1 MTKARA
7 LADNLP
13 EPTAGSDSLSVLNAT
28 SAALLK
34 HKLDLN
40 GTGGEIGSHDGD
52 NVCQG
57 FASDPYTGELYTIH
71 STNTPLDDT
80 NVINKFDGNG
90 AVVQTSTHHLDTP
103 STTLGKQQLAVSWDK
118 NGNRWFWTGANA
130 RVSNQARYIRKFKI
144 TDGSGTDLN
153 IASEVQYQVFNSTEI
168 NGTSTGS
175 ATTCVSLDSRYL
187 ITEYSGSNTN
197 RIKVFPL
204 QTIDNYQGSAPF
216 DVSDTAIYNWTFT
229 LNTTS
234 QPLQGMASDGT
245 YLYIFTGNVDPSD
258 SATSNQ
264 LRVYVYTLTGTLV
277 KEYTDFVVGE
287 TEADGD
293 GAGTKYEFQGAGWT
307 WQSGVP
313 YLSVI
318 IASGDQNYRQ
328 NRIWA
333 LGGKKGVSSGGIK
346 EADQWRIITEF
357 TGNQVPLS
365 GSWERNDDMFGVHG
379 TGVTESS
386 GVFTFPSTGVYLVTY
401 QFIHQFDQADGYTTF
416 DIEGCTD
423 GSSFNRVSR
432 HQMGG
437 SGGDHRSG
445 FCNALVVV
453 NNTSTHKVRFTVS
466 NTHSANSTK
475 GSTGEQQ
482 TGATFIRLSDV

>member
-71 STNTPLDDT
+71 STNHPLDDT

-118 NGNRWFWTGANA
+118 NGQRWFWTGANA

-153 IASEVQYQVFNSTEI
+153 IASEVQYQVFSSTEI
-168 NGTSTGS
+168 NGISTGS

-204 QTIDNYQGSAPF
+204 QTIDNYQGSDL
-216 DVSDTAIYNWTFT
+216 DVSDKAVYNWTFS
-229 LNTTS
+229 LNTS
-234 QPLQGMASDGT
+234 QYPLQGMASDGN
-245 YLYIFTGNVDPSD
+245 YIYIFTGNVDPSESSTA
-258 SATSNQ
+258 SA
-264 LRVYVYTLTGTLV
+264 LRVFVYTLTGTLV
-277 KEYTDFVVGE
+277 KEYTDFDVGE
-287 TEADGD
+287 TEAQGD

-333 LGGKKGVSSGGIK
+333 LGGKKGISAGDSKIKQVVHTKQTSGFTSTSNSYTDVISCNITPTASDSTILVQAFVPMHITRNGDQLYGDYLVVRSNTNTVLNDRHPSGG
-346 EADQWRIITEF
+346 R
-357 TGNQVPLS
+357 G
-365 GSWERNDDMFGVHG
+365 
-379 TGVTESS
+379 
-386 GVFTFPSTGVYLVTY
+386 
-401 QFIHQFDQADGYTTF
+401 IHQRYLTSHNDQSRAGITGQNTWVGIDAPSSTSQLTYKIQSRDTNGGAQNSHMDIDGAYL
-416 DIEGCTD
+416 ILMEI
-423 GSSFNRVSR
+423 
-432 HQMGG
+432 
-437 SGGDHRSG
+437 
-445 FCNALVVV
+445 
-453 NNTSTHKVRFTVS
+453 
-466 NTHSANSTK
+466 
-475 GSTGEQQ
+475 
-482 TGATFIRLSDV
+482 GA